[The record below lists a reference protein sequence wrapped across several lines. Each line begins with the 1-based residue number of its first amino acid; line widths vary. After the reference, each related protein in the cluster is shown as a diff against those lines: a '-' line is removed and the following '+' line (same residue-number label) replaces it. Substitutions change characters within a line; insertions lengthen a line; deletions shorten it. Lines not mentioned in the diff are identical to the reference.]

1 MLGMRLEV
9 ARYARFEVRDFAGLK
24 THLSQKNNIIP
35 FPNKDTSKAEGRP
48 QSKAT
53 SSLFKLYPFR

>member
-9 ARYARFEVRDFAGLK
+9 VRFAHFEVRDFAGLK
-24 THLSQKNNIIP
+24 THLFQKNNIIP
-35 FPNKDTSKAEGRP
+35 FLNKDTSKAEGRP